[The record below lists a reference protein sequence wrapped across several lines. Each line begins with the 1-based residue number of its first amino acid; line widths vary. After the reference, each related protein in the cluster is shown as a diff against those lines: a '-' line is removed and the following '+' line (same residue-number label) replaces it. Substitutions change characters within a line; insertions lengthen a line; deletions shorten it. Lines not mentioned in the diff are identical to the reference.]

1 MSAPQGFVGC
11 RARHCE
17 GTPCRIPSDGVRE
30 DVLEEVLVFGLVL
43 PALSAVVFAAF
54 SAVGLVVFTWL
65 LGLVVRGNGSDF
77 EWLNVAAGEDD
88 EDDAVA
94 IPSLAV
100 VAEED
105 DVDGV
110 NGGMRRR
117 IFASPATG
125 TSLDSPLSRLV
136 LRLPALLLLLL
147 VIPG

>member
-1 MSAPQGFVGC
+1 M
-11 RARHCE
+11 
-17 GTPCRIPSDGVRE
+17 PSDGVRE
-30 DVLEEVLVFGLVL
+30 DVLEEVLAFGLVL

-54 SAVGLVVFTWL
+54 SAVGLVVLVFTWL
-65 LGLVVRGNGSDF
+65 LGLVARGNGSDF

-105 DVDGV
+105 DVEGV

-147 VIPG
+147 VLPG